1 LDEIPREYLF
11 SITPYAPRMVTPY
24 ATEFATQMTLHSWH
38 GQVEL
43 LIRNGVARRIH
54 LNGLMLGMKLELDE
68 ISKRD
73 KMLLIQRAN
82 IQKAWELYETMRD
95 ELETTEDREDQITRE
110 IDEIHSR
117 LPSEIRDG
125 LAKHNSAFADLDKH
139 FASPGFPQSRRKG
152 SNQKGGMRLSARVP
166 AWKPAVIETP
176 PPKQS
181 SESAQPIEPVY
192 ESSDDNIS
200 DLDDKNDD
208 RPPSD
213 EKGSPGLEDKEKEGM
228 EANTETEGGGRS

>member
-1 LDEIPREYLF
+1 MI
-11 SITPYAPRMVTPY
+11 APY

-38 GQVEL
+38 GQVEF

-54 LNGLMLGMKLELDE
+54 LNGLMLGMKLELEE
-68 ISKRD
+68 ILKRE
-73 KMLLIQRAN
+73 KMLLIQKAN
-82 IQKAWELYETMRD
+82 IQKAWELYETMRE

-125 LAKHNSAFADLDKH
+125 LAKHNSAFADIDKH
-139 FASPGFPQSRRKG
+139 FAGAGIPQNRRKG
-152 SNQKGGMRLSARVP
+152 SDQRSGMRLSVTVP
-166 AWKPAVIETP
+166 TWKPAAIETP
-176 PPKQS
+176 PPKRS
-181 SESAQPIEPVY
+181 SESAQPKDPGD

-208 RPPSD
+208 GASND
-213 EKGSPGLEDKEKEGM
+213 EKGSPDFDDVSKEKEDM
-228 EANTETEGGGRS
+228 EGPNVELEGGKS